1 MSEIRMALGGASYE
15 TGTTRITEIGGQGM
29 ITIRGDL
36 DAPFLRKAAKKATG
50 VDFPGPGQ
58 CHGDGAKGLA
68 WMSPDEL
75 LLLCPHAEVGEVLE
89 RLQGKFKDTHSLALD
104 VSGAR
109 ALFRVEG
116 ARAREVLAK
125 LAPVDLA
132 PESFTPGMF
141 RRTRL
146 GQVAGAFWLRDDG
159 SFHVICFRSVARYV
173 FDLLQEAA
181 RPGSEVGLFSAERKA

>member
-1 MSEIRMALGGASYE
+1 MSETRMALGGASFE
-15 TGTTRITEIGGQGM
+15 AATARITEIGGQGM

-50 VDFPGPGQ
+50 VDFPAPGL
-58 CHGDGAKGLA
+58 CHSDGASGLA

-75 LLLCPHAEVGEVLE
+75 LLMCPRGQVAEVLAQ
-89 RLQGKFKDTHSLALD
+89 LQTRFMDTHSLALD

-109 ALFRVEG
+109 AMFRVEG
-116 ARAREVLAK
+116 AQAREVLAK

-132 PESFTPGMF
+132 PGQFTPGMF

-146 GQVAGAFWLRDDG
+146 GQVAGAFWLTEDG
-159 SFHVICFRSVARYV
+159 SFRVICFRSVAQYV
-173 FDLLQEAA
+173 FDLLKDAA
-181 RPGSEVGLFSAERKA
+181 RPGGEVGLFAPAEDT

>member
-1 MSEIRMALGGASYE
+1 MSETRMALAGASYDG
-15 TGTTRITEIGGQGM
+15 GTARITEIGGQGM

-36 DAPFLRKAAKKATG
+36 DAPLLRKAAKKATG
-50 VDFPGPGQ
+50 VDFPARGM
-58 CHGDGAKGLA
+58 CHSDGAKGLA

-75 LLLCPHAEVGEVLE
+75 LLLCPHAEVDDVLE
-89 RLQGKFKDTHSLALD
+89 LLQTRFKDTHSLALD

-116 ARAREVLAK
+116 DHAREVLAK
-125 LAPVDLA
+125 LAPVDLS
-132 PESFTPGMF
+132 PHSFTPGMF

-146 GQVAGAFWLRDDG
+146 GQVAGAFWLREDG

-173 FDLLQEAA
+173 FDLLQDAA
-181 RPGSEVGLFSAERKA
+181 RPGGEVGLFAAEREA

>member
-1 MSEIRMALGGASYE
+1 MSETRMALGGASYE
-15 TGTTRITEIGGQGM
+15 AGTTRITEIGGQGM

-36 DAPFLRKAAKKATG
+36 DAPLLRKAAKKVTG
-50 VDFPGPGQ
+50 VDFPGPGL
-58 CHGDGAKGLA
+58 CHSDGAKGLA

-75 LLLCPHAEVGEVLE
+75 LLFCPHAEVGDVLE
-89 RLQGKFKDTHSLALD
+89 LLQTRFKDTHSLALD

-116 ARAREVLAK
+116 DRAREVLAK

-146 GQVAGAFWLRDDG
+146 GQVAGAFWLDAEDA
-159 SFHVICFRSVARYV
+159 FHVICFRSVAQYV
-173 FDLLQEAA
+173 FDLLQDAA
-181 RPGSEVGLFSAERKA
+181 RPGGEVGLFASGQEA